1 MKNLVIAKRYAKAL
15 MSLAQADQAVE
26 SYGLELDQLL
36 HLIGEQPT
44 LGDVLQNPL
53 YPMAARKSLF
63 QSVAKAAGISPVMT
77 SFVNLLIEKK
87 RVQHLPEIA
96 QYYRKLM
103 DEHANIARAKLAAA
117 TVLAEDT
124 IGQIAQTLEKLT
136 GKKVIVEFEHD
147 PALIGGVTAQIGDMV
162 LDGSVRRQLLNF
174 KETLKRGA
182 VG

>member
-26 SYGLELDQLL
+26 LYGLELDQLL
-36 HLIGEQPT
+36 LLIKEQPT
-44 LGDVLQNPL
+44 LGDVLQSPL
-53 YPMAARKSLF
+53 YPEAVRKSLF
-63 QSVAKAAGISPVMT
+63 QAVAEAAQISPVMT

-87 RVQHLPEIA
+87 RVRHLPEIA
-96 QYYRKLM
+96 QYYRKLI
-103 DEHANIARAKLAAA
+103 DEHANVARARLRAA
-117 TVLAEDT
+117 TPLAEDT
-124 IGQIAQTLEKLT
+124 IGQIARTLEKWT

-147 PALIGGVTAQIGDMV
+147 PGLIGGVTAQIGDMV